1 MFMKIN
7 IIPKSILLFLAIS
20 FLSVLSSCKKED
32 DNNNWER
39 CTSCSIE
46 QISGN
51 YYGKATLYEYNMESE
66 LTGQT
71 YSEEAYLELSPR
83 GSGIHIE
90 VGVVNLYNATID
102 AAWEDGSYT
111 ISSFS
116 SGEFSANIWVNGNQI
131 KIIGINK
138 RSSPD
143 PNPESDGTIL
153 RSLFDFEVIRTE

>member
-1 MFMKIN
+1 MKTN
-7 IIPKSILLFLAIS
+7 FFLKTIILFLSIG
-20 FLSVLSSCKKED
+20 FLSALSSCKKD
-32 DNNNWER
+32 DESSQWVR
-39 CTSCSIE
+39 CTNCSQE

-51 YYGKATLYEYNMESE
+51 YSGFATLYEYNMESE
-66 LTGQT
+66 LTGET
-71 YSEEAYLELSPR
+71 YSEEAYMEISPQ
-83 GSGIHIE
+83 GSGIRIN

-116 SGEFSANIWVNGNQI
+116 SGEFFANIWIRDNQI

-143 PNPESDGTIL
+143 PKSDGVVL
-153 RSLFDFEVIRTE
+153 RSLFDFEVIKTE

>member
-1 MFMKIN
+1 MKIN
-7 IIPKSILLFLAIS
+7 IISQTPLLFLAIS
-20 FLSVLSSCKKED
+20 LLAILSSCKKED
-32 DNNNWER
+32 EPNKWER
-39 CTSCSIE
+39 CTNCSIA

-51 YYGKATLYEYNMESE
+51 YSGIATLYEYNMDSE
-66 LTGQT
+66 LTDQT
-71 YSEEAYLELSPR
+71 YSEEAYLELSPQ
-83 GSGIHIE
+83 GSGIRIE

-116 SGEFSANIWVNGNQI
+116 SGEFFANVWISGDQI

-143 PNPESDGTIL
+143 PDPESDGMIL
-153 RSLFDFEVIRTE
+153 RSLFDFEVIKTE